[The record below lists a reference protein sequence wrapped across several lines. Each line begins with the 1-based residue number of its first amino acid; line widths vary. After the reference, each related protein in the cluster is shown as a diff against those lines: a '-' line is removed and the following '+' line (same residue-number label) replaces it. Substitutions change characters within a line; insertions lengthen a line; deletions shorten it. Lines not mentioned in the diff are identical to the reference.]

1 MVMDTANGGATS
13 AAGAQ
18 AEQEHFTQNV
28 DSAGKRTSTGRR
40 LVRDMLEIVELQ
52 TRIIGLK
59 ILSAIQASLLRLGL
73 LFLALIA
80 ALAGIVFLYIAAFQA
95 LEKVLPATIIFLLFG
110 LIQLLLAVGLVAGA
124 SQLTRDGARTNK
136 PSTGKSAEKPIH
148 SSASATIRQ

>member
-52 TRIIGLK
+52 TRIIRLK
-59 ILSAIQASLLRLGL
+59 ILSLSNRG
-73 LFLALIA
+73 
-80 ALAGIVFLYIAAFQA
+80 
-95 LEKVLPATIIFLLFG
+95 
-110 LIQLLLAVGLVAGA
+110 
-124 SQLTRDGARTNK
+124 R
-136 PSTGKSAEKPIH
+136 ST
-148 SSASATIRQ
+148 